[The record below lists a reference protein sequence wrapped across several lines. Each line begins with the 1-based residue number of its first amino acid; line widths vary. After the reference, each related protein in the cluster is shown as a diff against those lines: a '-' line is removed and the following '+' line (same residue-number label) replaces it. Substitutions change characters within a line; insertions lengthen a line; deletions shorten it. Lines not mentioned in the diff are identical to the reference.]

1 MICGGEVLGGVLLL
15 CIGFENVAVDT
26 NVAFLIAMDV
36 AVLLTGW
43 FGRGTGAWSDTV
55 FLIQCS

>member
-1 MICGGEVLGGVLLL
+1 MIRGGEVLGGVLLL
-15 CIGFENVAVDT
+15 CIGFENVAVGT

-43 FGRGTGAWSDTV
+43 F
-55 FLIQCS
+55 